1 MLHNF
6 AVRLPNTAAM
16 STPIAMKRDFN
27 RSRTPPVAAP
37 MGELVPTEDEP
48 VRVWNGVAEPIDV
61 TDFGTELPGLILR
74 ALKKT
79 KSATPATTITTSA
92 AMIA

>member
-1 MLHNF
+1 MLHSF

-37 MGELVPTEDEP
+37 MGELVPTEDEL
-48 VRVWNGVAEPIDV
+48 VRV
-61 TDFGTELPGLILR
+61 
-74 ALKKT
+74 
-79 KSATPATTITTSA
+79 
-92 AMIA
+92 